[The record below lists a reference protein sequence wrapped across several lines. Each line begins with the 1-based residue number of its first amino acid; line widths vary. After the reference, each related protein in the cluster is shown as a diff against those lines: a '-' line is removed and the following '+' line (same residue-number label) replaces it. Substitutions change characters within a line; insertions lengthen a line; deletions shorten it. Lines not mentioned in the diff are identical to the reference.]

1 MAIGKVGSFAT
12 DKPVQDTVG
21 DAMRYTEQMG
31 FKYREEAEKKKE
43 KEDAIKKANEAIPEL
58 KAKTTPYSNRNAFIY
73 DTLDKLKTGMAE
85 KQRLASSGKISQQ
98 ESNLFKQNA
107 MQTIDLLNQSSERIT
122 AQNANMAKLISEGKV
137 ADGFEKDAL
146 ALGGAVDKN
155 QMYPEVNPDG
165 TLNVTVYDI
174 DESGK
179 KRVLDSGGLDKIG
192 EVAYTP
198 IRNVKFEDYLKT
210 FRDTHPIDFEE
221 KFVGNTKVG
230 TKELTPRLA
239 SSINDYADA
248 LLADKDALAVAYK
261 NATGNIKRDITDAK
275 DIQAAK
281 DYVIDYIKGSY
292 NKELM
297 VDEAT
302 QRSELARQK
311 AKDKKEE
318 VVAQIEVVETPPVYA
333 ENGVVPM
340 EGYKTVSV
348 VGGQPIQQISA
359 FDKSGNPITMDTAFL
374 NSYTVTKNP
383 TTGERAIAAEITYP
397 DYKSAGYTKE
407 EKLDIQSKLKSAK
420 NQEEADLILSKAT
433 KPISYKTKVAYL
445 TVKDASKYLKVGNF
459 KSVNELKDKARV
471 FEEEQPKESNIPTY
485 SKADLKANGWS
496 DSQIQQ
502 AVKLGKIKVN

>member
-1 MAIGKVGSFAT
+1 MAIGSRGAYAT
-12 DKPVQDTVG
+12 DRPVQDTIG
-21 DAMRYTEQMG
+21 DALKYTEQMG

-85 KQRLASSGKISQQ
+85 KQRLASAGKISQQ

-146 ALGGAVDKN
+146 ALGGAIDKN
-155 QMYPEVNPDG
+155 QLHPEINPDG
-165 TLNVTVYDI
+165 TLNVTVYDV

-210 FRDTHPIDFEE
+210 FRETHPIDFTE

-239 SSINDYADA
+239 SSINDYTDA

-275 DIQAAK
+275 DIQIAK
-281 DYVIDYIKGSY
+281 EYVADYIKDSY
-292 NKELM
+292 NKELN
-297 VDEAT
+297 VDEAY
-302 QRSELARQK
+302 QGANYRRQLAQ
-311 AKDKKEE
+311 DKKDEIKIG
-318 VVAQIEVVETPPVYA
+318 VADFGE
-333 ENGVVPM
+333 
-340 EGYKTVSV
+340 YKTDDFLSNDKKKYR
-348 VGGQPIQQISA
+348 VGREFVLPKEVTFPESKVTFKNLGGENS
-359 FDKSGNPITMDTAFL
+359 DL
-374 NSYTVTKNP
+374 NSGYIKSVTKDRK
-383 TTGERAIAAEITYP
+383 TGEYVASGKAIVQKNIKYKGKDTPIWRVVSEADKGVKEAEDALSGYSLADIYGDFTRKLQQDEMSSLILKTPLKTLENLNNRINELNKEEIRAN
-397 DYKSAGYTKE
+397 KSA
-407 EKLDIQSKLKSAK
+407 
-420 NQEEADLILSKAT
+420 
-433 KPISYKTKVAYL
+433 
-445 TVKDASKYLKVGNF
+445 
-459 KSVNELKDKARV
+459 
-471 FEEEQPKESNIPTY
+471 PKQ
-485 SKADLKANGWS
+485 KK
-496 DSQIQQ
+496 
-502 AVKLGKIKVN
+502 KIKGF